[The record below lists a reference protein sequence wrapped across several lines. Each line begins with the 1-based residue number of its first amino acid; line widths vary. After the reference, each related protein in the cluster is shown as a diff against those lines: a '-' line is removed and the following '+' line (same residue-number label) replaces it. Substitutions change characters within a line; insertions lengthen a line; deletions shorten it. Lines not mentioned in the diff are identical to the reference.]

1 MTAEKLFEHQGAILL
16 AQSDGCAVWQ
26 FRNETSDGTMT
37 TYEIFSG
44 VMLAFNDFHMEHYE
58 CDFVADRRMLAID
71 HCREGRMDYAAS
83 DNLVAYTAAGDMKL
97 DLCEQHTGT
106 FHFPSCHSHGL
117 TVAFDRNIVKESLPC
132 EVRDFP
138 ATPEKIVERWQLGS
152 TPRVVRGAERMEHIF
167 GEMYRVPEKI
177 RIPYFKVKILELLLY
192 LDAMTIPQVESERP
206 YFYKT
211 QVEKVEAIKRFLT
224 EHVAENFTQE
234 ELLLHRVRHERKGRV
249 RLRDRNALRQRKG
262 DGS

>member
-1 MTAEKLFEHQGAILL
+1 MTAEKLLEHQGAILL

-26 FRNETSDGTMT
+26 FRNETGDGTMT

-44 VMLAFNDFHMEHYE
+44 VMLAFNDFHMERYE

-97 DLCEQHTGT
+97 DFCASSTRARST
-106 FHFPSCHSHGL
+106 FRPATRHGL

-138 ATPEKIVERWQLGS
+138 ATPEKIDRALAARQYAACR
-152 TPRVVRGAERMEHIF
+152 PRGRADGAHLR
-167 GEMYRVPEKI
+167 RDVPRAGKDTH
-177 RIPYFKVKILELLLY
+177 PVL
-192 LDAMTIPQVESERP
+192 QG
-206 YFYKT
+206 
-211 QVEKVEAIKRFLT
+211 Q
-224 EHVAENFTQE
+224 NF
-234 ELLLHRVRHERKGRV
+234 RAVCF
-249 RLRDRNALRQRKG
+249 ALMP
-262 DGS
+262 